1 VSHLGSDVDHDRLG
15 VMRHSTAHVLAK
27 AVQQLYPG
35 SKLGIGPVIE
45 NGFYYDI
52 DVPERLS
59 DADLP
64 RIEDAMR
71 AIVGA
76 DEPFARVEWSK
87 AEALAHYTHRE
98 DNPYKRE
105 IIEGVPADE
114 TLSFYRTG
122 SDWVDLCRGP
132 HVPDAG
138 KIGPFKLL
146 NVAGAYWRGDEKR
159 PMLQRIYG
167 TAWDTQEQLDHYLWQ
182 LEEAR
187 RRDHRKLGRELDLFS
202 ISDEVG
208 PGLIL
213 WHPKGAMV
221 RVLAE
226 DYSRQAHLKNGYD
239 WVFTPHVGRA
249 HLWETSGHLGFFR
262 DNMFPPMDV
271 EGEEYFAKPMNCPF
285 HIEIF
290 RSRTRSYRELPVR
303 LAEYGTV
310 YRYERSGVLHGLA
323 RVRGLTQDDAH
334 IFCRPDQVED
344 EILKALRFSLDVL
357 RAFGLTE
364 FKAFLATRP
373 VKAVGDAA
381 DWDRATEA
389 LRQAVTTEGLT
400 YELDDGGG
408 AFYGPKIDLKV
419 HDALGREW
427 QLSTIQF
434 DFNEPVRFG
443 LEYVGDDGQPHRPYM
458 VHRALMG
465 SIERFMGVL
474 IEHYA
479 GAFPLWLAPV
489 QAVVVP
495 IADRHAGY
503 AESIAAELRT
513 AGFRVEVD
521 TRREK
526 MQAKIR
532 DAQTQQVPYMLV
544 VGDRDQQ
551 GGTVSVRER
560 RDGDLG
566 AMPVADLVRTLAER
580 AVREREHPTATV

>member
-1 VSHLGSDVDHDRLG
+1 VSHLGSDVDHDHLG

-71 AIVGA
+71 AIIGA

-138 KIGPFKLL
+138 TIGPFKLL

-262 DNMFPPMDV
+262 ENMFPPMDV

-344 EILKALRFSLDVL
+344 EIRKALGFSLDVL

-373 VKAVGDAA
+373 AKAVGDAA

-400 YELDDGGG
+400 YELDEGGG

-465 SIERFMGVL
+465 SIERFMAVL

-503 AESIAAELRT
+503 AESVATELRT

-551 GGTVSVRER
+551 SGTVSVRER

-580 AVREREHPTATV
+580 SVRERERPTATV

>member
-1 VSHLGSDVDHDRLG
+1 MSHLGSDVDHDRLG